1 MEPRYIHDCSTCTFL
16 GTYSNSSHSVDLYFC
31 PASKTL
37 ISRRSSDGPDYVSGL
52 AFVGIDAEITEAYVR
67 AYRKGLLE
75 ITVI

>member
-1 MEPRYIHDCSTCTFL
+1 MEPRYTHDCSTCTFL
-16 GTYSNSSHSVDLYFC
+16 GTYSNHSVDLYFC
-31 PASKTL
+31 PAGKTL

-52 AFVGIDAEITEAYVR
+52 ALVGIDAEITEAYVR